1 MMEKWMEHPLFQT
14 LDPAK
19 QELLQM
25 AAKQTAKKEPK
36 YLAPIMFSLLTGAKK
51 KGITFTPE
59 ETELLI
65 QLFNQGKTK
74 EEQDQFAKTY
84 RLVQQMLVNP
94 FPKKQ

>member
-1 MMEKWMEHPLFQT
+1 MEKWMENPLFQT

-25 AAKQTAKKEPK
+25 AARKTAGKDQKH
-36 YLAPIMFSLLTGAKK
+36 LAPIMFSLLTGAKK
-51 KGITFTPE
+51 QGITFTPE

-74 EEQDQFAKTY
+74 EEQAQFNKTF
-84 RLVQQMLVNP
+84 RLVQQMFAKPP

>member
-1 MMEKWMEHPLFQT
+1 MKKWMEHPLFQT

-25 AAKQTAKKEPK
+25 AASQTAGKDSKSF
-36 YLAPIMFSLLTGAKK
+36 APIMFSLLTGAKK

-59 ETELLI
+59 ETDLLI

-74 EEQDQFAKTY
+74 EEQAQFDKTF
-84 RLVQQMLVNP
+84 RLVKQMLAKPP